1 MGKII
6 TVKFS
11 QNIIYY
17 LEVKM
22 SKLISKIFIFQELSR
37 EKIINNNALLNTSK
51 KVFVA
56 SRIIFYLYILFFLLQ
71 LQITSTNITN
81 WIYIIIV
88 SVVFISGFISNIKN
102 MCTSICDFLI
112 MAFIT
117 TLIIGSIIHIFLSTY
132 INVRDISYFLI
143 IVIFTTIWT
152 FFSTFTENKIG
163 TLSNAIL
170 AVIVGIS
177 LQANSFIWSEKE
189 LALLKSNV
197 CSTIREASLA
207 SYKVQELAINKVLFP
222 LFVMTTIGALACA
235 YKEYWLEKNEVR
247 LNKLKDA
254 CKKVGKY

>member
-1 MGKII
+1 
-6 TVKFS
+6 
-11 QNIIYY
+11 
-17 LEVKM
+17 M
-22 SKLISKIFIFQELSR
+22 SKLISTIFIFQELNR
-37 EKIINNNALLNTSK
+37 EKIINNDALLITFK
-51 KVFVA
+51 KIFKA
-56 SRIIFYLYILFFLLQ
+56 SRITFYLYILFLFLLLQ
-71 LQITSTNITN
+71 LQITSTNIIN
-81 WIYIIIV
+81 WIYIIII

-102 MCTSICDFLI
+102 MCTNICDFLI

-132 INVRDISYFLI
+132 INVGDISYFLI

-170 AVIVGIS
+170 AVLVGIS

-189 LALLKSNV
+189 LALLKINV
-197 CSTIREASLA
+197 GSMTREENLA
-207 SYKVQELAINKVLFP
+207 LYKVSELAINKLLFP
-222 LFVMTTIGALACA
+222 IFVMTAIGALACA
-235 YKEYWLEKNEVR
+235 YKEYWLKKNEVR

>member
-1 MGKII
+1 
-6 TVKFS
+6 
-11 QNIIYY
+11 
-17 LEVKM
+17 M
-22 SKLISKIFIFQELSR
+22 SKLISTIFIFQELNR
-37 EKIINNNALLNTSK
+37 EKIINNNALLNSSK

-56 SRIIFYLYILFFLLQ
+56 SRITLFLLLILQ
-71 LQITSTNITN
+71 LQITSTNIIK

-88 SVVFISGFISNIKN
+88 SVVFMSGFISNIKN
-102 MCTSICDFLI
+102 MCTNIYDFLI

-117 TLIIGSIIHIFLSTY
+117 TLIIASIIHIFLSTY
-132 INVRDISYFLI
+132 INVRDISYFLT

-152 FFSTFTENKIG
+152 FLSTFIENKIAK
-163 TLSNAIL
+163 LSNAVL
-170 AVIVGIS
+170 AVIVGIG

-197 CSTIREASLA
+197 TSSIREGELA
-207 SYKVQELAINKVLFP
+207 SYKVQELAINKVFFP

>member
-37 EKIINNNALLNTSK
+37 EKIINNYALLSK
-51 KVFVA
+51 AKKIFDA
-56 SRIIFYLYILFFLLQ
+56 SKIIFYLYFLFLMLQ
-71 LQITSTNITN
+71 VTSDDINA
-81 WIYIIIV
+81 WIFIFIAAV
-88 SVVFISGFISNIKN
+88 SLVSGFISNIKK
-102 MCTSICDFLI
+102 MCTNISDFLKI
-112 MAFIT
+112 ALFST
-117 TLIIGSIIHIFLSTY
+117 FVFGSIILIIMLEY
-132 INVRDISYFLI
+132 INLKNFSYFLI
-143 IVIFTTIWT
+143 IAIFTLIWT
-152 FFSTFTENKIG
+152 FLSTFSENNIG
-163 TLSNAIL
+163 KLSNAIL

-197 CSTIREASLA
+197 TSSIREGELA

-235 YKEYWLEKNEVR
+235 YKEYWLEKNEDK
-247 LNKLKDA
+247 LNKLMEDSRKLD
-254 CKKVGKY
+254 KY

>member
-1 MGKII
+1 
-6 TVKFS
+6 
-11 QNIIYY
+11 
-17 LEVKM
+17 M
-22 SKLISKIFIFQELSR
+22 SKLISTIFIFQELNR

-56 SRIIFYLYILFFLLQ
+56 SRITLFLLLILQ
-71 LQITSTNITN
+71 LQITSTNIIK

-102 MCTSICDFLI
+102 MCTNIYDFLI

-117 TLIIGSIIHIFLSTY
+117 TLIIASIIHIFLSTY
-132 INVRDISYFLI
+132 INVRDISYFLT

-152 FFSTFTENKIG
+152 FLSTFIENKIAK
-163 TLSNAIL
+163 LSNAVL
-170 AVIVGIS
+170 AVIVGIG

-197 CSTIREASLA
+197 TSSIGEGELA
-207 SYKVQELAINKVLFP
+207 SYKVQELAINKVFFP

>member
-102 MCTSICDFLI
+102 MCTNICDFLI

-170 AVIVGIS
+170 AVIVGIG

>member
-1 MGKII
+1 
-6 TVKFS
+6 
-11 QNIIYY
+11 
-17 LEVKM
+17 M
-22 SKLISKIFIFQELSR
+22 SKLISTIFIFQELKR
-37 EKIINNNALLNTSK
+37 EKIINNDALLITFK
-51 KVFVA
+51 KIFKA
-56 SRIIFYLYILFFLLQ
+56 SRITFYLYILFLFLLLLLQ
-71 LQITSTNITN
+71 LQITSTNIIN
-81 WIYIIIV
+81 WIYIIII

-102 MCTSICDFLI
+102 MCTNICDFLI

-132 INVRDISYFLI
+132 INVGDISYFLI

-170 AVIVGIS
+170 AVLVGIS

-189 LALLKSNV
+189 LALLKINV
-197 CSTIREASLA
+197 GSMTREENLA
-207 SYKVQELAINKVLFP
+207 LYKVSELAINKLLFP
-222 LFVMTTIGALACA
+222 IFVMTAIGALACA
-235 YKEYWLEKNEVR
+235 YKEYWLKKNEVR